1 MHRGRG
7 PDTLRAGLLAAA
19 TAAACAFPVTDPS
32 ALPWPSLAVAAA
44 AAAAGR
50 WGPYGR
56 PGAVLAGVCA
66 AAWPAAALVRGAD
79 PTLTAA
85 QAGFAVLCTVLP
97 WLVGRALRYRSE
109 VTDLGWR
116 RAELLERE
124 RALVA
129 ARERARTRERIAARM
144 HDSLGHD
151 LSLLAVRAGA
161 LEVAE
166 GLSPQDYRRGAAELG
181 AGAIGA
187 VERLQE
193 IIGLLDGPATDPD
206 GPAEHGAPGAADRS
220 GTETDGTAQHRAP
233 GTASGSAPG
242 GGLPGSGEAVGPD
255 ALEKLLAGARGAS
268 VEVSAVGAELWEDMA
283 PPVRVLAHAVVREAL
298 TNAVKHAPGAAVAV
312 DTSRTG
318 DGGFAVAVRSAP
330 GRGGP
335 APASG
340 GRGLAGLRDR
350 VAAAGGVFEA
360 GPGEDGGFRVAARLP
375 ARPDPV
381 PGPGGSESDRRRGA
395 ARRARRAAVQAA
407 AVPAA
412 LLLLVVL
419 AWSGY
424 YASASARAVLP
435 PPVYAGL
442 EVGAP
447 RSAVEPLL
455 PPRTMLDPPEA
466 VAPSGWECVHYR
478 SGTGWPGSAGRAY
491 RLCFAQDRLA
501 AKDEVPLN
509 GEGTR

>member
-1 MHRGRG
+1 M
-7 PDTLRAGLLAAA
+7 AA
-19 TAAACAFPVTDPS
+19 AAACATPVTDPS
-32 ALPWPSLAVAAA
+32 ALPWPALAVAVA

-56 PGAVLAGVCA
+56 SGAVLAGACA
-66 AAWPAAALVRGAD
+66 AAWPAAALVRGSD
-79 PTLTAA
+79 PTSTAA
-85 QAGFAVLCTVLP
+85 QAGFAVVCVVLP
-97 WLVGRALRYRSE
+97 WLVGQALRYRSE

-166 GLSPQDYRRGAAELG
+166 DLSPADYRRGAAELG

-193 IIGLLDGPATDPD
+193 IIGLLDGPDADADGTAEPGVPGSVG
-206 GPAEHGAPGAADRS
+206 GPAPEAAGTTEHGAPGTS
-220 GTETDGTAQHRAP
+220 DGPDT
-233 GTASGSAPG
+233 G
-242 GGLPGSGEAVGPD
+242 GGLPGAGEAVGPD
-255 ALEKLLAGARGAS
+255 ALEGLLAGARGAS
-268 VEVSAVGAELWEDMA
+268 VEVAATGTDLWEGMA

-312 DTSRTG
+312 DTARAR
-318 DGGFAVAVRSAP
+318 DGGYAVTVCSAP
-330 GRGGP
+330 GGDGP

-360 GPGEDGGFRVAARLP
+360 GPRDGGGFRVAARLP
-375 ARPDPV
+375 VR
-381 PGPGGSESDRRRGA
+381 PGPAPGPDGSESDRRRAA
-395 ARRARRAAVQAA
+395 ARRARWAAVRAA

-435 PPVYAGL
+435 PPVYGGL

-466 VAPSGWECVHYR
+466 AAPSGWECVHYR
-478 SGTGWPGSAGRAY
+478 SGTGWPGSAGHAY
-491 RLCFAQDRLA
+491 RLCFVQDRLVA
-501 AKDEVPLN
+501 TDEVPLN

>member
-193 IIGLLDGPATDPD
+193 IIGLLDGPDTDP
-206 GPAEHGAPGAADRS
+206 E
-220 GTETDGTAQHRAP
+220 GTAEHRAP
-233 GTASGSAPG
+233 GIPRAG
-242 GGLPGSGEAVGPD
+242 GAVGPD
-255 ALEKLLAGARGAS
+255 ALEGLLAGARGAS
-268 VEVSAVGAELWEDMA
+268 VEVSAAGAELWEDMA

-330 GRGGP
+330 GRDGP

-375 ARPDPV
+375 ARPDPA

-466 VAPSGWECVHYR
+466 AAPSGWECVHYR
-478 SGTGWPGSAGRAY
+478 SGTGWPGSAGSAY

>member
-1 MHRGRG
+1 M
-7 PDTLRAGLLAAA
+7 A
-19 TAAACAFPVTDPS
+19 DPS
-32 ALPWPSLAVAAA
+32 ALPWPALAVAAA
-44 AAAAGR
+44 AAAVGR

-56 PGAVLAGVCA
+56 PGALLAGVCA
-66 AAWPAAALVRGAD
+66 AALPAVALARWGEPTPAAV
-79 PTLTAA
+79 
-85 QAGFAVLCTVLP
+85 QAVFAVLCAVLP

-129 ARERARTRERIAARM
+129 ARERARTRERIAANM

-181 AGAIGA
+181 AGAIAA

-193 IIGLLDGPATDPD
+193 IIGLLDRPD
-206 GPAEHGAPGAADRS
+206 EDS
-220 GTETDGTAQHRAP
+220 G
-233 GTASGSAPG
+233 
-242 GGLPGSGEAVGPD
+242 
-255 ALEKLLAGARGAS
+255 ALEELLARARGAS
-268 VEVSAVGAELWEDMA
+268 VEVSATGGEVWEGMA
-283 PPVRVLAHAVVREAL
+283 PPVRALAYAVVREAL
-298 TNAVKHAPGAAVAV
+298 TNAVRHAPGAAVAV
-312 DTSRTG
+312 DTARSA
-318 DGGFAVAVRSAP
+318 DGGYTVAVRSGP
-330 GRGGP
+330 GRGGT
-335 APASG
+335 APVSG
-340 GRGLAGLRDR
+340 GRGLSSLRTR
-350 VAAAGGVFEA
+350 VSAADGVFES
-360 GPGEDGGFRVAARLP
+360 GPDGDGGFRVLVRLP
-375 ARPDPV
+375 ARAPAA
-381 PGPGGSESDRRRGA
+381 GAASEPDRRRAA
-395 ARRARRAAVQAA
+395 ARRARRAAVRAA

-412 LLLLVVL
+412 LLLTVVL
-419 AWSGY
+419 AWAGY
-424 YASASARAVLP
+424 YASASARSVLP

-455 PPRTMLDPPEA
+455 PARTMLDPPA
-466 VAPSGWECVHYR
+466 APAGRECVHYR
-478 SGTGWPGSAGRAY
+478 SGTGWPGAPGHAY
-491 RLCFAQDRLA
+491 RLCFAQDRLT